1 MVIDKRNGGL
11 TRGRLSSH
19 NSPANAFASASILGK
34 MRLTMWASRFSSS
47 LRVDRANVTLLSVI
61 KLALFQQ
68 MLFDRFQ
75 TLAWLFDSQSHDETI
90 VEIFPEFAIFLQ
102 VNQNRDLLALS
113 SVTNRIPSMSDS
125 CYSFIFT

>member
-1 MVIDKRNGGL
+1 M
-11 TRGRLSSH
+11 
-19 NSPANAFASASILGK
+19 
-34 MRLTMWASRFSSS
+34 
-47 LRVDRANVTLLSVI
+47 LLSVI

-90 VEIFPEFAIFLQ
+90 IEIFPEFAKFLQ